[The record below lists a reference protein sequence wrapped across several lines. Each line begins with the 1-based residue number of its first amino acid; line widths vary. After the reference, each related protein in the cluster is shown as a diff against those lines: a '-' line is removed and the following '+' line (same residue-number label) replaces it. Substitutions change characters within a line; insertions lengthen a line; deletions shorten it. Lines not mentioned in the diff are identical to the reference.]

1 MNRLVLPRKRVKRED
16 RRYKH
21 YQYFYQGEVAGEI
34 KIPRNSR
41 GYIKDLEA
49 RLFRKLVRC
58 ESNV

>member
-1 MNRLVLPRKRVKRED
+1 MNRLVLPRKRIKRED
-16 RRYKH
+16 SRYKH
-21 YQYFYQGEVAGEI
+21 YQYFYQGNVAGEI